1 MTATLRMSVRVE
13 GTRCYSP
20 PLYTERGF
28 RAHWLWRAAL
38 HGRSGAGVFDAGSQP
53 DRELCPARGAGRL
66 RLGLG
71 TRPLLFRMAAR
82 RVRAIPRSLDA
93 DDRRRGDYAA
103 GPGRQHG

>member
-20 PLYTERGF
+20 PLYTERAF

-38 HGRSGAGVFDAGSQP
+38 RRRSGAGVFGAGSQA

-71 TRPLLFRMAAR
+71 AGPLLFRVAAR
-82 RVRAIPRSLDA
+82 SVRAIPRSLDA
-93 DDRRRGDYAA
+93 DDRHRR
-103 GPGRQHG
+103 